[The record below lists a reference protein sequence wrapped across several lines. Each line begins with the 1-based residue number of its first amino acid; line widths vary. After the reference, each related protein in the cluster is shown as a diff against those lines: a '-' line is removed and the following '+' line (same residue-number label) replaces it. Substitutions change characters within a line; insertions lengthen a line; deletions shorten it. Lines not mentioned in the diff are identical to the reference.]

1 MVSGLET
8 SPKDHSR
15 ICSGDAMPIWMESRL
30 VSSNIPFHTLLLSL
44 LDIIVIDVS
53 QRIVKIAEIIV
64 VKAVEAA
71 QFIINIDDIVDYY
84 GYWVSDAVKSTSPN
98 VFCGW
103 FKWEK
108 GKGPWQRVLV
118 VSNFSRKEVKA
129 NLVIDWKKLGVAP
142 AKTFRDLWNDKDMTA
157 EELKNATIKGA
168 HFMMIGI
175 K

>member
-1 MVSGLET
+1 MLLYDLNVWGHYVHRPT
-8 SPKDHSR
+8 IDKYWR
-15 ICSGDAMPIWMESRL
+15 IRRE
-30 VSSNIPFHTLLLSL
+30 
-44 LDIIVIDVS
+44 
-53 QRIVKIAEIIV
+53 
-64 VKAVEAA
+64 
-71 QFIINIDDIVDYY
+71 INIDDIVDYY
-84 GYWVSDAVKSTSPN
+84 GYWVSDAVKSTTPN

-118 VSNFSRKEVKA
+118 VSNFSRNEVKA
-129 NLVIDWKKLGVAP
+129 NLVIDWKKLGIAP
-142 AKTFRDLWNDKDMTA
+142 AKTFRDLWNEKDMTA